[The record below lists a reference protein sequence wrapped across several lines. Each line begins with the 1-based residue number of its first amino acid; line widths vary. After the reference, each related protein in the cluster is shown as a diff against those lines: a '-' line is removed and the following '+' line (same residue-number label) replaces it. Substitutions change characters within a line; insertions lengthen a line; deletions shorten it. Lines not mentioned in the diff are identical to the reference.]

1 MRTVLCLFIVCC
13 TLGCAETLC
22 AQDSVPGDS
31 TDSEPLVR
39 VSGSASVTSD
49 FYELTSDP
57 SIAQKGRRPAVL
69 HRLVFAPTITIAGIV
84 TLPLNVMITYPETNT
99 TTPSITA
106 PSLMELFTNPA
117 NALGL
122 SSFSPK
128 IGWAQLHLGSHT
140 PQLSELS
147 GGDLQLFGVGVDLTP
162 GLFQASASR
171 GIIQRAV
178 EPDASRG
185 INGAYRRTMTMGRI
199 AVGNPDTTSVGVNLV
214 YASDDPTSLR
224 SSIVSIVPSGPFEGD
239 PSVILPADTIRLR
252 AEEGAIASVDMK
264 TRIADGVTIAA
275 EGAISAFT
283 RDIGSNV
290 LDPSDNP
297 LSGLFTARTSTRF
310 DGAANAT
317 LAFRYASWGISLSGL
332 YMGAGFQPL
341 GYPFQQTDRM
351 DLKVSPML
359 NLLNGDLTFSGTIG
373 QRVNNLSETKGE
385 RLTQTIANGQLAVRF
400 SEVLSITS
408 TYSNFGIRN
417 NRQDAFDSARV
428 QNVSETFSIDP
439 MIVFSAAEMMH
450 TFNVGLSIDRYDD
463 FNLVSGVASSNNT
476 RSALLTYTGVFQT
489 MPLTVGLTASL
500 LENALSIG
508 TLTVSSMGVNASY
521 RMLSGA
527 LTPTISLT
535 RSQSAFARDATDTQT
550 FVKTGLRWKPVKTM
564 TMAVN
569 YGINAYSYGDTAT
582 RGTGFTEHMLQLS
595 LSTTF

>member
-128 IGWAQLHLGSHT
+128 LGWAQLHLGSHT

-162 GLFQASASR
+162 GIFQASASR

>member
-162 GLFQASASR
+162 GIFQASASR

>member
-1 MRTVLCLFIVCC
+1 
-13 TLGCAETLC
+13 
-22 AQDSVPGDS
+22 
-31 TDSEPLVR
+31 
-39 VSGSASVTSD
+39 
-49 FYELTSDP
+49 
-57 SIAQKGRRPAVL
+57 
-69 HRLVFAPTITIAGIV
+69 
-84 TLPLNVMITYPETNT
+84 
-99 TTPSITA
+99 
-106 PSLMELFTNPA
+106 
-117 NALGL
+117 
-122 SSFSPK
+122 
-128 IGWAQLHLGSHT
+128 
-140 PQLSELS
+140 
-147 GGDLQLFGVGVDLTP
+147 
-162 GLFQASASR
+162 
-171 GIIQRAV
+171 
-178 EPDASRG
+178 
-185 INGAYRRTMTMGRI
+185 MTMGRI

>member
-128 IGWAQLHLGSHT
+128 LGWAQLHLGSHT

-162 GLFQASASR
+162 GIFQASASR

-185 INGAYRRTMTMGRI
+185 INGACRRTMTMGRI